1 MQNLLIEKTR
11 STPFIDFNAQTGCL
25 RIKGESFPD
34 NAAKFYMPVL
44 EWIDIYLKQEP
55 EQARVEFEIT
65 YFNSSSS
72 KVFMMLL
79 DKLENESTKGRN
91 IMVKWICDEVND
103 IAIECGEEFKEDVHQ
118 LPFEIE
124 IMR

>member
-1 MQNLLIEKTR
+1 MQNLLIEKTH
-11 STPFIDFNAQTGCL
+11 STPFIHFNAETGCL
-25 RIKGESFPD
+25 QIKGESFPE

-44 EWIDIYLKQEP
+44 EWIQNYLEQKP
-55 EQARVEFEIT
+55 EQVRVEFKIT

-79 DKLENESTKGRN
+79 DKLEYEAAKGQN
-91 IMVKWICDEVND
+91 IMVKWICDEAND
-103 IAIECGEEFKEDVHQ
+103 IAIECGEEFKEDVYK

-124 IMR
+124 ILH

>member
-1 MQNLLIEKTR
+1 MQSLLIEKTH
-11 STPFIDFNAQTGCL
+11 STPLIHFNAETGCL
-25 RIKGESFPD
+25 QIKGESFPE
-34 NAAKFYMPVL
+34 NAAKFYTPVL
-44 EWIDIYLKQEP
+44 EWIHYFLEQKP
-55 EQARVEFEIT
+55 EWVQIEFKIT

-79 DKLENESTKGRN
+79 DKLEYEVAKGQH
-91 IMVKWICDEVND
+91 ILVKWICDEAND
-103 IAIECGEEFKEDVHQ
+103 IAIECGEEFKEDLIR